1 MQAKTKN
8 RYRKYLF
15 PWPCLLLMMALTP
28 YCFSNVRIP
37 KETQR
42 GYKNISNTY
51 LNSIILQSPDV
62 YCRGNNPVLIVTGQN
77 VTWYADAAKT
87 RMLAQGNSFHA
98 PSLDQTTT
106 FYLTETIDQIQT
118 EVKAITIEIVDPFL
132 LDMKIT
138 TASCG
143 RNDGTVTVVGKGG
156 TAHYPLQF
164 KLNDGP
170 LQTSPVFTNLSAGTY
185 KFTIWAAGCFG
196 SSDITVGQQPSP
208 IIAAVD
214 SISPHCG
221 DTNGS
226 LRIAAYGGTG
236 SLIYSLNGIDF
247 KSDNRFD
254 NLAGGIYTISVRDES
269 LCMVSQSV
277 SLKKSVKLQL
287 NTVEVMPTSCGKANG
302 QVIINAAQGN
312 GRLTYSLTAR
322 SDQLS
327 AMFDNL
333 DAGSYQVSALD
344 QDGCSDIQAVIVA
357 ASEGPTITN
366 IDKQIPTCDVA
377 DGRLTVSVAGL
388 GNHYYSIDGR
398 TYQQDSSF
406 FGLRGGNFVVTVK
419 DDSNCTAEKRINL
432 GEPCNQMF
440 YLPNSFTPNNDGI
453 NDGWAIFFPFAN
465 LNIVEFTIYN
475 RWGEVVFH
483 SKPGSVQSGKI
494 LWDGSYRAIVVN
506 GLYTFQL
513 QVQFA
518 SDKSHIY
525 LGTVTVLK

>member
-1 MQAKTKN
+1 MQAKIKN
-8 RYRKYLF
+8 RYRKYLIL
-15 PWPCLLLMMALTP
+15 WPCLLLMMALTP
-28 YCFSNVRIP
+28 YCFSNVTSA
-37 KETQR
+37 KEIKR
-42 GYKNISNTY
+42 RCKKDSEAY

-62 YCRGNNPVLIVTGQN
+62 YCRGNSPMLTVTGQN
-77 VTWYADAAKT
+77 VIWYADAAKT
-87 RMLAQGNSFHA
+87 IRLAQGNSFLA

-118 EVKAITIEIVDPFL
+118 EVKAIIIEIVDPFL
-132 LDMKIT
+132 LDKKIT
-138 TASCG
+138 PASCG
-143 RNDGTVTVVGKGG
+143 KNDGKVTILAKGG
-156 TAHYPLQF
+156 TARYPLQF
-164 KLNDGP
+164 KLDDGP
-170 LQTSPVFTNLSAGTY
+170 LQASPVFTNLPAGTY
-185 KFTIWAAGCFG
+185 KLTIWGTVCFG

-208 IIAAVD
+208 ILAAID
-214 SISPHCG
+214 SVSPHCG

-236 SLIYSLNGIDF
+236 SLSYSLDGIDF

-254 NLAGGIYTISVRDES
+254 NLAGGVYTISVRDES
-269 LCMVSQSV
+269 LCLVSQSV

-287 NTVEVMPTSCGKANG
+287 NTVEVMPTSCSKANG

-312 GRLTYSLTAR
+312 GRLTYSLTGR
-322 SDQLS
+322 SDQPS

-333 DAGSYQVSALD
+333 EAGSYQVSALD
-344 QDGCSDIQAVIVA
+344 QDGCSDSQTVIVE
-357 ASEGPTITN
+357 ASKGPTITH
-366 IDKQIPTCDVA
+366 IDTQMPTCDVA

-388 GNHYYSIDGR
+388 GNHYFSIDGSP
-398 TYQQDSSF
+398 YQRDSSF

-419 DDSNCTAEKRINL
+419 DDSNCTVEKRINL

-475 RWGEVVFH
+475 RWGEIVFH
-483 SKPGSVQSGKI
+483 SRPGNVQSGKI

-513 QVQFA
+513 QVQF
-518 SDKSHIY
+518 SSEKKHIY
-525 LGTVTVLK
+525 KGTVTVLK